1 MGRPINSP
9 INGTPLRRLD
19 TLTGLRWWA
28 AFGVFLFH
36 IPNVITLPGQ
46 VFLRLGDFGVSFFF
60 ALSGFVLTYAA
71 RNGTRKATFYWRRF
85 SRIWP
90 VHVVALIIAIPVF
103 YSVSPDPEQWWVKP
117 FGWGLIILSVFLLQG
132 WSRDPA
138 VLFAGNPP
146 AWSLT
151 SEAFFYALH
160 PFINPVVRTLNRRR
174 TMVFG
179 AIVLIITFGIQLGQ
193 LVLAPEVLG
202 SVPLPILR
210 LNEFILGMLLARAIQ
225 LGFRLRFSNI
235 LLFSGTGV
243 FLLVV
248 GVLDI
253 ASGAS
258 AFAEAVGTFAPAA
271 MTTVFLVIIA
281 TVVSNELDGKRSHL
295 SSRTLIALGD
305 MSFAFY
311 LVHSTVIYAV
321 RNTLGHQGELGWS
334 TLWVVPT
341 MLIVSIAL
349 SAVLHYGVERPVER
363 RLREFGNR
371 REAARK
377 AVRASLGSHEMGGR

>member
-1 MGRPINSP
+1 MPP
-9 INGTPLRRLD
+9 VDALRRLD

-36 IPNVITLPGQ
+36 IPNIINLPGQ

-71 RNGTRKATFYWRRF
+71 RRGTSKATFYWRRF
-85 SRIWP
+85 ARIWP

-103 YSVSPDPEQWWVKP
+103 YSAAPDPEQWWVKP

-132 WSRDPA
+132 WSRDPE

-160 PFINPVVRTLNRRR
+160 PFFNPIVRELNKRR
-174 TMVFG
+174 TIIAG
-179 AIVLIITFGIQLGQ
+179 AALLAVTFGIQLGQ
-193 LVLAPEVLG
+193 LLLPPEVLG

-210 LNEFILGMLLARAIQ
+210 LNEFVLGMLLARAIQ
-225 LGFRLRFSNI
+225 LGFRLRFSNV
-235 LLFSGTGV
+235 LLFSGTAV
-243 FLLVV
+243 FLLAV
-248 GVLDI
+248 GALDI
-253 ASGAS
+253 ASS
-258 AFAEAVGTFAPAA
+258 SSELAEALGTFAPAA
-271 MTTVFLVIIA
+271 MTTIFIVIIA
-281 TVVSNELDGKRSHL
+281 TVVSNELAGKKSHL
-295 SSRTLIALGD
+295 SSRALIALGD

-311 LVHSTVIYAV
+311 LVHSTLIYAV
-321 RNTLGHQGELGWS
+321 RNTLGHQGELS
-334 TLWVVPT
+334 LTTLWVVPT
-341 MLIVSIAL
+341 MLVGSIAL

-371 REAARK
+371 RQAAKDARTN
-377 AVRASLGSHEMGGR
+377 AAALSH